1 MSIFIDPLTD
11 FGLKRIFANEEH
23 KNITMDFLN
32 AILKLE
38 NPIVSIEFQN
48 LEKGGYAESEKK
60 AIFDIFAKDSE
71 NREIIVELQRIDQT
85 YFIDRSLFYTSKQ
98 IVNMGVK
105 GSWAYELRPIYF
117 VGILDFKH
125 FSDERYIRYV
135 SCKDEENLEV
145 YKKLQLVYIEI
156 PKFQKPTE
164 NLEEFEK
171 WIFFLKNLVELKERV
186 FKSESFEDAFE
197 IAYFS
202 NLKGDERLRYE
213 IDLKERRD
221 RYAIETTRER
231 RLEEARKDGIEK
243 GRLEGIVEGR
253 AEGRAEGE
261 KRKQLEIAQ
270 NLLKSGM
277 EIEMISKVTGL
288 SKTEIEGV

>member
-1 MSIFIDPLTD
+1 MFIDPLTD
-11 FGLKRIFANEEH
+11 FGFKRIFANEEH
-23 KNITMDFLN
+23 KNITIDFLN

-48 LEKGGYAESEKK
+48 LEK

-85 YFIDRSLFYTSKQ
+85 YFVDRSIFYTSKQ

-105 GSWAYELRPIYF
+105 GSWDYELRPIYF

-145 YKKLQLVYIEI
+145 YKKLQFVYIEI

-164 NLEEFEK
+164 NLEELEK

-202 NLKGDERLRYE
+202 SLKGDERLRYE

-231 RLEEARKDGIEK
+231 RLEEARKNGIEK
-243 GRLEGIVEGR
+243 GRLEGIV
-253 AEGRAEGE
+253 EGRAEGE

-277 EIEMISKVTGL
+277 EVKTISKVTGL
-288 SKTEIEGV
+288 SKTEIEGI

>member
-1 MSIFIDPLTD
+1 MLMFIDPLTD
-11 FGLKRIFANEEH
+11 FGFKRIFANEEH
-23 KNITMDFLN
+23 KNITIDFLN

-48 LEKGGYAESEKK
+48 LEK

-85 YFIDRSLFYTSKQ
+85 YFVDRSIFYTSKQ

-105 GSWAYELRPIYF
+105 GSWDYELRPIYF

-145 YKKLQLVYIEI
+145 YKKLQFVYIEI

-164 NLEEFEK
+164 NLEELEK

-202 NLKGDERLRYE
+202 SLKGDERLRYE

-231 RLEEARKDGIEK
+231 RLEEARKNGIEK
-243 GRLEGIVEGR
+243 GRLEGIV
-253 AEGRAEGE
+253 EGRAEGE

-277 EIEMISKVTGL
+277 EVKTISKVTGL
-288 SKTEIEGV
+288 SKTEIEGI